1 MLIYLDLCCFNRP
14 FDDQSQSRIRLET
27 EAKLIIQQHI
37 RDGRH
42 QLIWSHILQYENSLN
57 PFIDRRNSISEWR
70 KYSAISVTHSDR
82 LLYISQDLMRLGI
95 KEYDALHVA
104 AAITANAE
112 LFITTDDRLAK
123 KLKTHAKPR
132 CSLPWDALV
141 FLERWYEN

>member
-27 EAKLIIQQHI
+27 EAKLAIQQHI

-42 QLIWSHILQYENSLN
+42 SLIWSHILEYENSLN
-57 PFIDRRNSISEWR
+57 PFIDRRESIHEWR
-70 KYSAISVTHSDR
+70 KYSAVNVTHSD
-82 LLYISQDLMRLGI
+82 LLVNIANDFIRSGI

-112 LFITTDDRLAK
+112 LFITTDDRLVK
-123 KLKTHAKPR
+123 KLKIHGKLLCA
-132 CSLPWDALV
+132 LPQDALA
-141 FLERWYEN
+141 FLENWYEN